1 MSSSRHEISHYDIKN
16 TIKAWYAQ
24 FAERQKIGFKHANSF
39 GGLGSYESTHPVT
52 KMGVS
57 LAQLFVRKLLNLN
70 DETLTEL

>member
-1 MSSSRHEISHYDIKN
+1 MSSSRHEISHFDIKN

-39 GGLGSYESTHPVT
+39 GGLGFYEQTHPVT

-57 LAQLFVRKLLNLN
+57 LAQLFVRKLLNLS
-70 DETLTEL
+70 DESLAEL